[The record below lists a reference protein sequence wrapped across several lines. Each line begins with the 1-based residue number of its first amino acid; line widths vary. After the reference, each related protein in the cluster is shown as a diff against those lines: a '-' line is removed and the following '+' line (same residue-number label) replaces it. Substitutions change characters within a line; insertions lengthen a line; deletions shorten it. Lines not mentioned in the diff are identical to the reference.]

1 MNNERIDLVSS
12 SKGLAA
18 FWHFPTD
25 KAWESAYD
33 AAVMDRALPLHLKQI
48 GDERDYAE
56 AEWPYTDAD
65 SALCFDESGPFGR
78 ALRCNLGHIYAAC
91 PRATLNA
98 TAIDISGEQA
108 FSFVAWIKFV
118 GQRHLIA
125 GIWDEGAWNKYGGE
139 RQYALF
145 GGLFQ
150 QKGIISH
157 VSATGAASFPQSD
170 APGAQYARLRGIDG
184 QAFENDQWICAAMTY
199 EPATQ
204 LLRTYLN
211 GVLTEYAITDPVVQ
225 DVFAHAEVESSNPY
239 HFNMPMYHPRRFCL
253 KLHGYHT
260 GDARDARPIG
270 EHRLYFDLDN
280 KTMRYEPF
288 ALPAASASD
297 EIRLQISVNREKTVL
312 AEWNEV
318 LNPLRVYEMP
328 CADVIQSG
336 DILSI
341 QAQRQDGD
349 TWTNIGNRIEKTIND
364 GAPFTIGRALGLGS
378 DEKNHGSQIYIDGV
392 AIFNRCLDQSELE
405 NIIFL

>member
-1 MNNERIDLVSS
+1 MNNERIDQVSS

-18 FWHFPTD
+18 FWHFPAD

-33 AAVMDRALPLHLKQI
+33 AAVMDRALPMHLKQI

-65 SALCFDESGPFGR
+65 SALHFDESGPFGR

-91 PRATLNA
+91 SRQALNA
-98 TAIDISGEQA
+98 TAVDISGEQA
-108 FSFVAWIKFV
+108 FSFVSWIKFT

-150 QKGIISH
+150 QQGIISH
-157 VSATGAASFPQSD
+157 VSTTGAASFPQSD
-170 APGAQYARLRGIDG
+170 AHGAQYARLRGIDG
-184 QAFENDQWICAAMTY
+184 QAFDNDQWICAAMTY
-199 EPATQ
+199 EPSTQ

-211 GVLTEYAITDPVVQ
+211 GVLTEFTMTDSVVQ
-225 DVFAHAEVESSNPY
+225 DVFAHAKEEAANPY
-239 HFNMPMYHPRRFCL
+239 HFTLPMYHPRRFCL

-260 GDARDARPIG
+260 GESRPIG
-270 EHRLYFDLDN
+270 EHRLFFDLDH

-288 ALPAASASD
+288 ALPATAATSD
-297 EIRLQISVNREKTVL
+297 IRLQMSISRAKSVL

-328 CADVIQSG
+328 CAETIQAGDV
-336 DILSI
+336 LSI
-341 QAQRQDGD
+341 QAQIQTGD
-349 TWTNIGNRIEKTIND
+349 NWENIGQRIEKTISD

-378 DEKNHGSQIYIDGV
+378 EEKNHGSQIYVDGV
-392 AIFNRCLDQSELE
+392 AVFNRCLDQAELE
-405 NIIFL
+405 NISFL